1 MLQLRKAVRCV
12 ALCAAVMAM
21 DARMAAAG
29 TLDDLR
35 TTIVLSELL
44 VPDLRMEVVP
54 ALDRTAL
61 VLSFPVVIS
70 VTRVDRLSLTLDTFG
85 EPQLQARDNAWR
97 LLGGMRMSLGD
108 GEEPKPALF
117 VEGGAL
123 TGQDGDGWF
132 AGIGVAGAAARGL
145 STSALVYRVVVAD
158 GVVRHDLSVDLVR
171 VDLRAAFR

>member
-1 MLQLRKAVRCV
+1 MIQVRKVVRCV
-12 ALCAAVMAM
+12 VLCAVVMAM
-21 DARMAAAG
+21 DAQPARAG
-29 TLDDLR
+29 TMSDLR
-35 TTIVLSELL
+35 TTIVLSELM

-70 VTRVDRLSLTLDTFG
+70 VARIDRLELTVDTFG

-97 LLGGMRMSLGD
+97 LLGGMRMSFEGD
-108 GEEPKPALF
+108 DEPKPSLF
-117 VEGGAL
+117 VEGGGL

-145 STSALVYRVVVAD
+145 STSALIYRVVVAD

-171 VDLRAAFR
+171 VDLRAAFP

>member
-1 MLQLRKAVRCV
+1 MLQVRKAIRCV
-12 ALCAAVMAM
+12 VLCAAVMAM
-21 DARMAAAG
+21 DARPAAAG
-29 TLDDLR
+29 TMDDLR

-44 VPDLRMEVVP
+44 VPDLRLEVVP

-61 VLSFPVVIS
+61 VLSFPVAIKV
-70 VTRVDRLSLTLDTFG
+70 VRVDRLSLSVDTFG

-97 LLGGMRMSLGD
+97 LLGGMRMSFESD
-108 GEEPKPALF
+108 DEPMPALF

-145 STSALVYRVVVAD
+145 STSALIYRVVVAD
-158 GVVRHDLSVDLVR
+158 GVVRHDLSIDLVR
-171 VDLRAAFR
+171 VDLRAAFP